1 MKLLELEMHYPNDWT
16 QVPDLFVE
24 LEVAGE
30 RAGYRR

>member
-1 MKLLELEMHYPNDWT
+1 MHYPNDWT